1 MDICKLGP
9 EAIERFQGVGPNIDA
24 EKLAEEELKRN
35 RRRTMPVLYTN
46 QSFNSSDTDKASS
59 LKSRFK
65 PETKKVA
72 ANRTVKTTNIAQP
85 LLTSDRQRK

>member
-24 EKLAEEELKRN
+24 EKLAEEELKSN
-35 RRRTMPVLYTN
+35 RRTMPVLYTN